1 MQETKALL
9 SESLEK
15 ALDFFKG
22 ECKSLQT
29 GRAIPAVLDHVYI
42 EQYGSRM
49 QIAHVAAIS
58 LEDQRTLRV
67 APWEKSVIKD
77 IERAINEADIGVSVS
92 SDDAG
97 LRVHFPALTGETRQ
111 RLVKI
116 LKDRLEEARVRVRG
130 GREEANKSIEK
141 LAKDGEFGE
150 DDKRKYKEDVQ
161 TAVDKAN
168 GALEELFA
176 QKETE
181 ILGE

>member
-9 SESLEK
+9 AESLEK
-15 ALDFFKG
+15 AIEFFKG

-29 GRAIPAVLDHVYI
+29 GRAVPSVLDHVQI

-49 QIAHVAAIS
+49 QIAHVATIS
-58 LEDQRTLRV
+58 LEDARTLRV

-116 LKDRLEEARVRVRG
+116 LKDRLEEARIRVRG

-141 LAKDGEFGE
+141 FAKEGEFGE
-150 DDKRKYKEDVQ
+150 DDKRKYKEEVQ
-161 TAVDKAN
+161 AAVDKAN
-168 GALEELFA
+168 ATLEDLFA
-176 QKETE
+176 QKEKE
-181 ILGE
+181 VLGE

>member
-1 MQETKALL
+1 MQETKAEL
-9 SESLEK
+9 SDSIEK
-15 ALDFFKG
+15 AIDFFKG

-29 GRAIPAVLDHVYI
+29 GRAVPSVLDHVYI

-49 QIAHVAAIS
+49 QIAHVAMVS

-116 LKDRLEEARVRVRG
+116 LKDRLEEARVRVRS
-130 GREEANKSIEK
+130 GREEANRSIEK
-141 LAKDGEFGE
+141 QAKDGDFGE
-150 DDKRKYKEDVQ
+150 DDKRRFKEDVQ

-168 GALEELFA
+168 NTLEDLFA
-176 QKETE
+176 QKERE
-181 ILGE
+181 VLGE